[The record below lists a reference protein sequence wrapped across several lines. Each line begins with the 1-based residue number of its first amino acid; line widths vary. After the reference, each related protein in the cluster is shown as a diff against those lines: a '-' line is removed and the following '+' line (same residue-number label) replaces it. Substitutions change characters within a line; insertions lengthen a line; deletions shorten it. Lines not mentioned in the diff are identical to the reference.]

1 MFTKARAGSES
12 NSQISENIEDGNI
25 TDNDGMIGVTIKSE
39 EIFVP
44 CSKPNKDPSDQYILP
59 KRE

>member
-1 MFTKARAGSES
+1 MWIKDGDA
-12 NSQISENIEDGNI
+12 ENKEDGNI
-25 TDNDGMIGVTIKSE
+25 TDNDGMISVTTLKSE
-39 EIFVP
+39 EMFVP